1 MKVSPAPLNRGGAA
15 RALTTTR
22 HAQAIN
28 ARSIKKVAEAKARK
42 KRRTERALT
51 KIRKKSLA
59 LSEKADLSE
68 REKASEMS
76 RLSRKKLTQAEC
88 AIGTFHAEHYLPAL
102 EKLAYHRPHC
112 QILGKD
118 HCAGARRAAF
128 RHRPSV
134 RTRRD

>member
-76 RLSRKKLTQAEC
+76 RLSRKKLTQKHVRKKIVVGRKFMGGSA
-88 AIGTFHAEHYLPAL
+88 GKRSRNV
-102 EKLAYHRPHC
+102 KLVDSRM
-112 QILGKD
+112 
-118 HCAGARRAAF
+118 RADSK
-128 RHRPSV
+128 R
-134 RTRRD
+134 

>member
-1 MKVSPAPLNRGGAA
+1 MEAQPE
-15 RALTTTR
+15 ALTTTR

-42 KRRTERALT
+42 KRRTEQALT

-76 RLSRKKLTQAEC
+76 RAIAQEADAKARAEEDRCRPEIHGRLGRQA
-88 AIGTFHAEHYLPAL
+88 
-102 EKLAYHRPHC
+102 LAQR
-112 QILGKD
+112 Q
-118 HCAGARRAAF
+118 
-128 RHRPSV
+128 
-134 RTRRD
+134 TRRLSDARGF

>member
-1 MKVSPAPLNRGGAA
+1 MELPSEALGRTRDAMKVTPAPLNRGGAA

-76 RLSRKKLTQAEC
+76 RLSRKKLTQKHVRKKIVVGRKFMGGSA
-88 AIGTFHAEHYLPAL
+88 GKRSRNV
-102 EKLAYHRPHC
+102 KLVDSRM
-112 QILGKD
+112 
-118 HCAGARRAAF
+118 RADSK
-128 RHRPSV
+128 R
-134 RTRRD
+134 

>member
-76 RLSRKKLTQAEC
+76 RLSRKKLTQKHVRKKIVVGRKFMGGSA
-88 AIGTFHAEHYLPAL
+88 
-102 EKLAYHRPHC
+102 
-112 QILGKD
+112 GK
-118 HCAGARRAAF
+118 R
-128 RHRPSV
+128 
-134 RTRRD
+134 